1 LITHQCNQIAKTDL
15 DERIAT
21 SWATTAFCVCFVA
34 HYEEEPTIVFPRR
47 QILFG
52 KKMRT
57 TIPAKKPLNAFKSG
71 KAAQKAGNHTKRN
84 QRPRTQE
91 TPVSRANPAAH
102 RAERFFPY
110 VYLAI
115 SLSQFIWD

>member
-1 LITHQCNQIAKTDL
+1 LITHQCDKIAQANL

-34 HYEEEPTIVFPRR
+34 HYEEEPSTLFPRR

-57 TIPAKKPLNAFKSG
+57 TIPAKKPLNAFKIT
-71 KAAQKAGNHTKRN
+71 KAHQTAGNRSKEKLRL
-84 QRPRTQE
+84 PASE
-91 TPVSRANPAAH
+91 TAGCM
-102 RAERFFPY
+102 
-110 VYLAI
+110 LD
-115 SLSQFIWD
+115 LG